1 MHLFLEFLSVCESS
15 SGSEVRNEIKAPSR
29 ETAGG
34 NGCGPA
40 AHSTEVWAG
49 AEEHVLTLL
58 VWLWGFQSPLCAES
72 APNSRG
78 CVLPSLHCSLTNELE
93 VWVCSLLH
101 HVDPEGTPS
110 SALC

>member
-40 AHSTEVWAG
+40 AHSTEVLG
-49 AEEHVLTLL
+49 
-58 VWLWGFQSPLCAES
+58 
-72 APNSRG
+72 RG
-78 CVLPSLHCSLTNELE
+78 
-93 VWVCSLLH
+93 
-101 HVDPEGTPS
+101 
-110 SALC
+110 